1 MGANETEDA
10 KTEYKK
16 KATAF
21 SECYDKSNPLTSKKG
36 TLRLIGIQIEDI
48 EANVAVVEEG
58 VELTDA

>member
-1 MGANETEDA
+1 MPKPNT
-10 KTEYKK
+10 KK